1 MRAEDLISQVKRMA
15 PRLAGQRVA
24 FVGDHDGTS
33 LLLGILGRMKRV
45 SLPRQMLLLDFD
57 QRVLASARR
66 LARLCDFDHIFETA
80 AYNVS
85 EPLPDRLAN
94 QFDWFYTNPPYGSR
108 NVGESARL
116 FIARGCRA
124 TKADGGRG
132 CIILPDDEKRPW
144 SVAAM
149 QQTQRFL
156 VSGGWA
162 LEDKKDALHRYHLP
176 EDPRLSSSSLL
187 VKRIRLPV
195 QAASVQGNGRR
206 ITTTRQM
213 RYVGR
218 RANLSK
224 IRHFY
229 GQSVQPPYPRYIRA
243 DGRKEYSWN
252 CSPG

>member
-94 QFDWFYTNPPYGSR
+94 QFD
-108 NVGESARL
+108 
-116 FIARGCRA
+116 
-124 TKADGGRG
+124 
-132 CIILPDDEKRPW
+132 
-144 SVAAM
+144 
-149 QQTQRFL
+149 
-156 VSGGWA
+156 
-162 LEDKKDALHRYHLP
+162 
-176 EDPRLSSSSLL
+176 
-187 VKRIRLPV
+187 
-195 QAASVQGNGRR
+195 
-206 ITTTRQM
+206 
-213 RYVGR
+213 
-218 RANLSK
+218 
-224 IRHFY
+224 
-229 GQSVQPPYPRYIRA
+229 
-243 DGRKEYSWN
+243 
-252 CSPG
+252 